1 MLNTSN
7 PFRTRNEALKF
18 VLHFIG
24 DIHQPLHT
32 EDLARGGNDI
42 PVQFDGH
49 RTQRTNLHSV
59 WDSSIA
65 RKLNGLSFDAHAVEE
80 KPAAVKWAREL
91 AGRLRLAAPSS
102 SFSSSSQDREFNS
115 NFLAQECTDL
125 ANPNACGI
133 EWATESNAIVCSH
146 VLAPGLD
153 WVKENDL
160 GEGEYYEAAYPV
172 VEMQIGRAG
181 MRLAAWVN
189 AIAAVLAN
197 ADGDGGVGK
206 VGEEGIRK
214 EDL

>member
-1 MLNTSN
+1 MVKTGPDTLQTSLLLNTTN

-18 VLHFIG
+18 ILHFVG

-42 PVQFDGH
+42 PVQFEGH

-80 KPAAVKWAREL
+80 KPAAVKWAAQL
-91 AGRLRLAAPSS
+91 AERVKLSS
-102 SFSSSSQDREFNS
+102 SLTASEDSELGLS
-115 NFLAQECTDL
+115 LADECTDL
-125 ANPNACGI
+125 ADPNRCGI
-133 EWATESNAIVCSH
+133 EWATESNALVCKY
-146 VLAPGLD
+146 VLAPGLA

-160 GEGEYYEAAYPV
+160 GRGEYYEGAAPV
-172 VEMQIGRAG
+172 VELQIARAG
-181 MRLAAWVN
+181 VRLAAWVN
-189 AIAAVLAN
+189 AIAAVIST
-197 ADGDGGVGK
+197 DVQGDA
-206 VGEEGIRK
+206 K